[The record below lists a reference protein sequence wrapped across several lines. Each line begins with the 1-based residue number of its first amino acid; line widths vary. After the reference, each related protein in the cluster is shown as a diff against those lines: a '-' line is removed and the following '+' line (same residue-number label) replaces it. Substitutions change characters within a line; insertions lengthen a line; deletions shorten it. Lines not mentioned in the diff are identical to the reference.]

1 MVLSQKTN
9 VGIQVSVDI
18 RLMSSSGWD
27 SSQWIGNIAEGI
39 IPGQIL
45 TQLFDHAEA
54 IKASAWGKMRKAFQV
69 TIHDFS
75 GNARFD
81 QVFFDQKSVKVSQ
94 ELCLRL
100 VIGA

>member
-69 TIHDFS
+69 FQLDSLRCHK
-75 GNARFD
+75 
-81 QVFFDQKSVKVSQ
+81 VFQTSLGLFRPYLSK
-94 ELCLRL
+94 
-100 VIGA
+100 G